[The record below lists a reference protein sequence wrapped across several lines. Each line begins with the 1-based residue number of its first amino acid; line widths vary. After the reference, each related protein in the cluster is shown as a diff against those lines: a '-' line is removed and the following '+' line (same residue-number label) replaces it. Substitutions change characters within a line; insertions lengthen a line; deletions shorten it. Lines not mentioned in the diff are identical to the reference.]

1 MVSAVQ
7 PPVCFCGHWFGG
19 RVRVS
24 QSPSSRFRYGMVP
37 EWVIVHPG
45 LSDRAFRLYVLLARY
60 GSSPDDCFPSVATLA
75 DRLGVSAVTVQR
87 GLRELVA
94 AGCVTV
100 VPRFD
105 GGRQTSNGYQLAM
118 GEQPP
123 QPVDNVVDNA
133 SDACG

>member
-1 MVSAVQ
+1 M
-7 PPVCFCGHWFGG
+7 
-19 RVRVS
+19 RVS
-24 QSPSSRFRYGMVP
+24 QSPSSQFRYGMVP

-60 GSSPDDCFPSVATLA
+60 GTSPDDCFPRISTLA
-75 DRLGVSAVTVQR
+75 DRLGVSDATVQR

-100 VPRFD
+100 VPRFE

-118 GEQPP
+118 GEQPA
-123 QPVDNVVDNA
+123 QLVDNVVDNA
-133 SDACG
+133 GGACG